1 MKLLLMLILPVF
13 LVSADIKDK
22 IEYDSINV
30 VIKDKNYEISIPKG
44 FELNTLNSIEEQEY
58 VFSYPDS
65 SCIYIGNFFHTK
77 NEPNIKLLGDSFY
90 NLRYQNNSLTK
101 EINLLSGKEL
111 IPLRPDTLDLMGIQK
126 NKLNWKEIVI
136 GDINMGYYNVSTSK
150 IDIFDRALSSLRQN
164 GVESTISIKAQG
176 KTYFVVQLFSRFTED
191 GEYIKS
197 LHVEKNKKTIANIN
211 FPSSED
217 IKNFS
222 VNIKKQRKNCI
233 LECFYG
239 GGDNFYS
246 RLFYFRCAKDNLYL
260 YKIIETHTIVNSDKV
275 ITKKQYMQPQINITK
290 FNILNYIENT
300 P

>member
-1 MKLLLMLILPVF
+1 MVFYLIRYNILANRKKMKCILILLICITFPF
-13 LVSADIKDK
+13 QIG
-22 IEYDSINV
+22 
-30 VIKDKNYEISIPKG
+30 KG
-44 FELNTLNSIEEQEY
+44 NTSQ
-58 VFSYPDS
+58 
-65 SCIYIGNFFHTK
+65 IY
-77 NEPNIKLLGDSFY
+77 
-90 NLRYQNNSLTK
+90 
-101 EINLLSGKEL
+101 
-111 IPLRPDTLDLMGIQK
+111 GI
-126 NKLNWKEIVI
+126 
-136 GDINMGYYNVSTSK
+136 
-150 IDIFDRALSSLRQN
+150 
-164 GVESTISIKAQG
+164 ESTISIKAQG